1 MTRED
6 KKKIERRTYWHDLL
20 RQLRGTPD
28 FSLNLFFLALYLV
41 GAVYVATKQAALRE
55 QVKYIELISPILKAV
70 MEHALTAYLLA
81 GAAVLLALLLYPFGR
96 RAAKDQLQCI
106 GLINHAGVPPDLL
119 RKRRDKDNP
128 RVTVWEFRNN
138 SIPLQ
143 EWEKRQAAIETAL
156 GITIVKLTYAKGKS
170 RVLVYAVPAGDDL
183 PEELKWKDSYLSLDS
198 FVLVLGESY
207 TGPVTVNLAH
217 IPHILL
223 GGSTGSGK
231 SVLLKLLLMQALRKG
246 AEVYIADFKG
256 GVDFPKV
263 WHEKCRMCF
272 AEEDLCNILDRLV
285 EELER
290 RKSVFKALGCP
301 NIDAYNEIAERP
313 LQRLIFACDEVAEM
327 LDKTGADSERKKLL
341 SQIESKLSTIARQ
354 GRAFGIHLILATQR
368 PDATIIPGQIR
379 NNMDFRVCGRADS
392 VLSQIILDSTGAA
405 EQIPKDA
412 RGRFITGDGKCF
424 KAICSTKIPCSRMRA
439 KEFYSVGPLLRCCT
453 W

>member
-6 KKKIERRTYWHDLL
+6 KKKIQRRAYWRDLW
-20 RQLRGTPD
+20 RQLCGAPD
-28 FSLNLFFLALYLV
+28 FSPMLFFLALYLM
-41 GAVYVATKQAALRE
+41 GAAYVCVKQAAWRTLAGN
-55 QVKYIELISPILKAV
+55 IPLISPLLKAA

-106 GLINHAGVPPDLL
+106 GLVNHAGVAPDLL

-183 PEELKWKDSYLSLDS
+183 PEKLEWKDSYLSPDS
-198 FVLVLGESY
+198 FVLTLGKSY
-207 TGPVTVNLAH
+207 TGPVTVNFTH

-263 WHEKCRMCF
+263 WHQKCRMCF
-272 AEEDLCNILDRLV
+272 AEEDLCNILDQLV

-290 RKSVFKALGCP
+290 RKSAFKALGCP

-341 SQIESKLSTIARQ
+341 SQIESMLSTIARQ

-392 VLSQIILDSTGAA
+392 VLSQIILDNTGAA

-412 RGRFITGDGKCF
+412 RGRFITGDGIVF
-424 KAICSTKIPCSRMRA
+424 QGYLFD
-439 KEFYSVGPLLRCCT
+439 EGQL
-453 W
+453 

>member
-1 MTRED
+1 MTQNE
-6 KKKIERRTYWHDLL
+6 KLQIRRRNTLRNL
-20 RQLRGTPD
+20 RQKLSGTPG
-28 FSLNLFFLALYLV
+28 FPVKLALAALYLI
-41 GAVYVATKQAALRE
+41 GAVYVCVRQAAWRTLAGN
-55 QVKYIELISPILKAV
+55 IPLLSPLLKAA
-70 MEHALTAYLLA
+70 MEHALLAYLLA

-106 GLINHAGVPPDLL
+106 GLINHAGMPPDLL
-119 RKRRDKDNP
+119 RKRRNKDNP
-128 RVTVWEFRNN
+128 RVTVWEFRNQ

-143 EWEKRQAAIETAL
+143 EWDKKRLAIETAL
-156 GITIVKLTYAKGKS
+156 GIIIVKLTYAKGKS
-170 RVLVYAVPAGDDL
+170 RVLVYAVSAGDDL
-183 PEELKWKDSYLSLDS
+183 PEVLKWKDSYLSPKS

-272 AEEDLCNILDRLV
+272 AEEDLCNILDQLV

-290 RKSVFKALGCP
+290 RKSAFKALGCP
-301 NIDAYNEIAERP
+301 NIDTYNETTEQP
-313 LQRLIFACDEVAEM
+313 LPRLIFACDEVAEM
-327 LDKTGADSERKKLL
+327 LDKTGADNERKKLL
-341 SQIESKLSTIARQ
+341 AQIENKLSTIARL

-368 PDATIIPGQIR
+368 PDANIIPGQIK

-392 VLSQIILDSTGAA
+392 VLSQIILDNTSAA
-405 EQIPKDA
+405 KQIPKDA
-412 RGRFITGDGKCF
+412 RDRFITGDGTVF
-424 KAICSTKIPCSRMRA
+424 QGYLFDEQI
-439 KEFYSVGPLLRCCT
+439 L
-453 W
+453 